1 MEMLERVYKAVAN
14 KKRLRMLSLL
24 LKNKEMLLEEIYN
37 ELKIPQATASR
48 NLKIL
53 EKAGFLSSRFFR
65 GKVYYSLVERA
76 DFHCNM
82 HILESI
88 LTRQREKVQK

>member
-1 MEMLERVYKAVAN
+1 MDMLERVYKAVAN
-14 KKRLRMLSLL
+14 RKRLRMLSLL
-24 LKNKEMLLEEIYN
+24 LKNKEMLLEEIYS

-53 EKAGFLSSRFFR
+53 EKTGFVSSRFFR
-65 GKVYYSLVERA
+65 RKVYYSLVERV

-82 HILESI
+82 RILESI
-88 LTRQREKVQK
+88 INRQR